1 MEIVSESLDEW
12 LTTLKP
18 FQRNTIKNLLQNND
32 GNEEKVAELWLNS
45 FGPINTAT
53 YGGVPTSASNKNYFK
68 SLKSELNK
76 LICGDEDYEE
86 EKKQILDGGHLLN
99 VAASAKIA
107 SLLAPVIGVYL
118 IS

>member
-12 LTTLKP
+12 LSTLKP

-53 YGGVPTSASNKNYFK
+53 YGVFQLP
-68 SLKSELNK
+68 L
-76 LICGDEDYEE
+76 
-86 EKKQILDGGHLLN
+86 QI
-99 VAASAKIA
+99 KT
-107 SLLAPVIGVYL
+107 
-118 IS
+118 ISKV

>member
-12 LTTLKP
+12 LSTLKP

-53 YGGVPTSASNKNYFK
+53 YGGVPTSAS
-68 SLKSELNK
+68 
-76 LICGDEDYEE
+76 D
-86 EKKQILDGGHLLN
+86 
-99 VAASAKIA
+99 KIA
-107 SLLAPVIGVYL
+107 SLLAPVIGVS
-118 IS
+118 ISVLAPAIVLMLHVISKVSVNAYCNMVR

>member
-12 LTTLKP
+12 LSTLKP

-68 SLKSELNK
+68 SLKCN
-76 LICGDEDYEE
+76 
-86 EKKQILDGGHLLN
+86 HLLLH
-99 VAASAKIA
+99 IA
-107 SLLAPVIGVYL
+107 R
-118 IS
+118 

>member
-12 LTTLKP
+12 LSTLKP

-53 YGGVPTSASNKNYFK
+53 YGGVPTSASDKNYSSEAK
-68 SLKSELNK
+68 SFR
-76 LICGDEDYEE
+76 
-86 EKKQILDGGHLLN
+86 
-99 VAASAKIA
+99 A
-107 SLLAPVIGVYL
+107 LALTIQKNH
-118 IS
+118 